1 MVHDVFISHASSDKA
16 IADAVCVALENSAI
30 RCWIAPRDVQAG
42 RSFAGEITRAI
53 QQSKVMVLIFSAHSN
68 DSEQVLREVQLAVNS
83 HLHIIQFRIKDVHL
97 NDDLEYFL
105 STPHWLDALTPPL
118 EKHLERLQN
127 AIRSL
132 LGAPPKSLET
142 KTLASHSSSERA
154 DDLPDATLF
163 SATIQLSGKPG
174 SKLEFFEKLRPVV
187 ANFVSDK
194 VDDVIASLEEREVIM
209 STGGGFGLACPHAYR
224 PYVKRHF
231 VGVIFIP
238 SGCDWQAAD
247 DKPVYVVLLYI
258 GTGGARSIQA
268 LSVMG
273 AAHKLAVGILSKAEP
288 NPPDSAIYSEIIKA
302 VKGVLVKAGL
312 SVGVV
317 SFS

>member
-1 MVHDVFISHASSDKA
+1 MRDVFISHASSDKA
-16 IADAVCVALENSAI
+16 VADAVCAALENTGI
-30 RCWIAPRDVQAG
+30 RSWIAPRDVQPG

-53 QQSKVMVLIFSAHSN
+53 QQSKVMVLIFSEHSN
-68 DSEQVLREVQLAVNS
+68 NSEQVLREVQLAVNS
-83 HLHIIQFRIKDVHL
+83 HLHIIQFRIEDVHL

-105 STPHWLDALTPPL
+105 STPHWLDAMTPPL
-118 EKHLERLQN
+118 EEHLGRLQN
-127 AIRSL
+127 AVSSL
-132 LGAPPKSLET
+132 LSTPLIRPET
-142 KTLASHSSSERA
+142 KTLPSHSSSGRVN
-154 DDLPDATLF
+154 DLPDATLF
-163 SATIQLSGKPG
+163 SATIQLSAEPG
-174 SKLEFFEKLRPVV
+174 LKSEFFKRLRPLV

-194 VDDVIASLEEREVIM
+194 VDDVIASLEEREAIM
-209 STGGGFGLACPHAYR
+209 STGGGFGLGCPHAYR

-238 SGCDWQAAD
+238 GGCDWQAAD
-247 DKPVYVVLLYI
+247 DKLVYMVLLYI

-273 AAHKLAVGILSKAEP
+273 AAHKLAVNILSKTAPIPP
-288 NPPDSAIYSEIIKA
+288 NSAIHSEIIDA
-302 VKGVLVKAGL
+302 VNGALGKAGL